1 MTSIDLKMIKQ
12 YANDFKSQFWDHPSS
27 PTALI
32 EEVVASCN
40 SILSHFHCLGWAK
53 PLFLNWDDQKPK
65 DMVNNDSELVK
76 FDKFVDSMK
85 ALQTHVLKL
94 SK

>member
-1 MTSIDLKMIKQ
+1 MKMINQ
-12 YANDFKSQFWDHPSS
+12 IANDFKSQFWDHPSS
-27 PTALI
+27 PTTLI

-53 PLFLNWDDQKPK
+53 PLSLNWDNQKSK
-65 DMVNNDSELVK
+65 DMVDNNSNIVE
-76 FDKFVDSMK
+76 SMK
-85 ALQTHVLKL
+85 ALQAYIFEL

>member
-1 MTSIDLKMIKQ
+1 MIKQ
-12 YANDFKSQFWDHPSS
+12 YANDFKSQFWDHLSS

-32 EEVVASCN
+32 EEIIASCN

-53 PLFLNWDDQKPK
+53 PLSLNWEVQKPE
-65 DMVNNDSELVK
+65 DMANNDSELLK
-76 FDKFVDSMK
+76 FVKFVDSMK
-85 ALQTHVLKL
+85 ALQTQVLQL